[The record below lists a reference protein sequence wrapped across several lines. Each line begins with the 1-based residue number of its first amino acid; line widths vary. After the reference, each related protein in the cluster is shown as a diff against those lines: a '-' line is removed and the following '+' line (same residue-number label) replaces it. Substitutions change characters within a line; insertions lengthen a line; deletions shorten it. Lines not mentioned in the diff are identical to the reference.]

1 MIEKVVHPYVK
12 YIGGIIL
19 AVSSMVFGVSQQ
31 VQAKPIS
38 IPADIRPKLVQALA
52 AAYGNQWDKKNE
64 CMRYEGD
71 DAAYCMSIHALSLK
85 QLADKQYY
93 YLTVAGDAYDQDG
106 QFEMVGHAQS
116 GLVGLFLFE
125 KIDQQ
130 WQLSASAKAL
140 SSGQWGRS
148 QAEQYKVEQIGPH
161 QWSWVAT
168 EAGSGAG
175 GETSASWLMFMK
187 SAKSI
192 KQIASIEVE
201 HQYLGSF
208 SLDKKVSVQI
218 LRQQQ
223 GYAVYPLQ
231 LKLSLSTGPVDATGE
246 PVVAKQRLKQREKVV
261 YFNEKRQFFID
272 PFSD

>member
-1 MIEKVVHPYVK
+1 MIEKVVHPHVK
-12 YIGGIIL
+12 YIGSL
-19 AVSSMVFGVSQQ
+19 VVAVWIMAFVVSHQAQAQ
-31 VQAKPIS
+31 VIS

-52 AAYGNQWDKKNE
+52 TAYGNQWDKKNQ
-64 CMRYEGD
+64 CMRYED
-71 DAAYCMSIHALSLK
+71 KDAPYCMRIQALFLK

-125 KIDQQ
+125 KIDQH
-130 WQLSASAKAL
+130 WRLSASSKAL
-140 SSGQWGRS
+140 SSGQWGSS
-148 QAEQYKVEQIGPH
+148 QAEQYKVEQIGPQ
-161 QWSWVAT
+161 QWSWIAT

-187 SAKSI
+187 SAQSI
-192 KQIASIEVE
+192 KQVASIEVE
-201 HQYLGSF
+201 HHYLGSF
-208 SLDKKVSVQI
+208 SRDKKVSVQI
-218 LRQQQ
+218 LTHQQA
-223 GYAVYPLQ
+223 YAVYPLQ

-246 PVVAKQRLKQREKVV
+246 PVVAKQRLKQREKVI